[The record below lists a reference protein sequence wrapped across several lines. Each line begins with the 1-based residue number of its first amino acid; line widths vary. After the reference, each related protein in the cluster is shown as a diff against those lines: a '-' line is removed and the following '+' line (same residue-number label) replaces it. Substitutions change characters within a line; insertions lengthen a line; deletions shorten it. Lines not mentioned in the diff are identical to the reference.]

1 MQSPPDLPLL
11 SGGDRYC
18 NQLNSLFLPPLIAIF
33 VITKAAGVV
42 EMADGGA
49 DADDATDGLDG
60 SHKARF
66 AENDAAGL
74 WSGEVGEEQMLL

>member
-11 SGGDRYC
+11 SGGDRCC

-33 VITKAAGVV
+33 VIAKAAGVV
-42 EMADGGA
+42 EMADGGT
-49 DADDATDGLDG
+49 DADDAADGLDG
-60 SHKARF
+60 GHEARF
-66 AENDAAGL
+66 AESDAAGL